1 MLLILVRDCGK
12 MHGTNDQGR
21 GRDPS
26 TTNVG
31 LARQEKVINRVP
43 GVSVVVPTRN
53 RAHLV
58 RLSILSALRQR
69 GIDVEVIV
77 VDDASTDDT
86 AHMVSR
92 LGDRRVRLLQRASRG
107 GVSATRNRGIEE
119 ADGEWISFLDDDDLW
134 SPRKLALQLEAV
146 RNSGRT
152 WAYAGDVTV
161 GEDLRVRS
169 ALPPPTPEEVMEA
182 LPRYNPVPSGASNVI
197 VRADALADVGPFD
210 PNLRR
215 TEDWDMWLRLA
226 RIGPPAY
233 VPRPLVAYRFHRA
246 NIAGETKAIVE
257 EPDLLA
263 SRYGIRVDR
272 AAMHRR
278 AAWACLRAGN
288 RSGAVGH
295 YARAVRLGDVTSLA
309 RAAVTLVHPAAGS
322 DRVFGLLRRSST
334 DERWK
339 EEAQA
344 WLDELSGLQATL
356 MNPSRP

>member
-1 MLLILVRDCGK
+1 M
-12 MHGTNDQGR
+12 
-21 GRDPS
+21 
-26 TTNVG
+26 
-31 LARQEKVINRVP
+31 INRVA

-69 GIDVEVIV
+69 GVDVEVIV

-92 LGDRRVRLLQRASRG
+92 LGDRRVRLLRQASNG

-119 ADGEWISFLDDDDLW
+119 ARAEWISFLDDDDLW
-134 SPRKLALQLEAV
+134 SPQKLVLQLEAL
-146 RNSGRT
+146 RNSRRT
-152 WAYAGDVTV
+152 WAFAGDVTV
-161 GEDLRVRS
+161 GEDLRVRG
-169 ALPPPTPEEVMEA
+169 APPPPTPEEVMEA
-182 LPRYNPVPSGASNVI
+182 LPRFNPVPSGASNVI

-263 SRYGIRVDR
+263 SRYGIQVDR

-278 AAWACLRAGN
+278 AAWTCLRAGN

-295 YARAVRLGDVTSLA
+295 YARAVRLGDVKSLA
-309 RAAVTLVHPAAGS
+309 RAAVTLIHPAVGS
-322 DRVFGLLRRSST
+322 DRILGLLRGSTT
-334 DERWK
+334 DERWRA
-339 EEAQA
+339 EAQA

-356 MNPSRP
+356 MNPSRPEPDAE